1 MHVRWDTGCALDEN
15 DARSLIDTLTT
26 LGGESGRAERLLVD
40 MGAPASISMEARK
53 VFLAATCMN
62 RLAIL
67 GKTSMD
73 HVLVAFA
80 LTAPIPTKFFLTEDT
95 AITWLRSDDA

>member
-26 LGGESGRAERLLVD
+26 LGGEFGGVDRLLVD
-40 MGAPASISMEARK
+40 MAAPASISLEARK
-53 VFLAATCMN
+53 VFWAATCMN

-80 LTAPIPTKFFLTEDT
+80 LTAPVPTQFFLTEDT
-95 AITWLRSDDA
+95 AITWLRGDSD